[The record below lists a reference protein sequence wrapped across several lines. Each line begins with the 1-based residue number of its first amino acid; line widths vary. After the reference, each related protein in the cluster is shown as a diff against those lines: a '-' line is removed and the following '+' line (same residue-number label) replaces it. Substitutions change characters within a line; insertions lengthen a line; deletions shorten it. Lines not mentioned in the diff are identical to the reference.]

1 MPCISQHEWVIAPFR
16 ADRDATLDDRLP
28 WLNVDAHHNHRGPY
42 TAASAL
48 IRTIVEQVS
57 PGNPALIKAHQ
68 LTLLLVAPEIKSWFP
83 VPDEV
88 AKWLA
93 VTREGDPRSWTLRLA
108 HGITDFLLSY
118 VAQAATSRLLLSFE
132 NVDSADPL
140 DCEFLAVLLRRADPK
155 QLPIRI
161 GSCCECLDA
170 SLLSAL
176 RNYAVT
182 KRLEPGAHA
191 TAAAVPRAW
200 QAWLRECA
208 AGWLGEWLALTDLS
222 KYLDLSAIHPPPSTL
237 DEFLTA
243 TAGRLPLA
251 VRRAIASEYVE
262 SNCTSDRPFAKH
274 TYAALPAA
282 ERKMLHLARAAAL
295 GVLNQES
302 LKLGAIPFHHEQAS
316 TDATPLLAASNRC
329 MDLAYYQACLDWAR
343 RGRLMLGPDRGE
355 YYSAFARNIL
365 FSLVLLGRY
374 GEAEEACAENL
385 ALSNDPALLART
397 AYAEAILNASL
408 YEPSRRD
415 YQAARVWA
423 EKALAFVQMLPYS
436 PANAAHIAFLR
447 NTSALVEMR
456 MGRPAVALQRL
467 SEALEYLTREA
478 PGKDRAERAI
488 LLHNHARLHAAMNQP
503 VEAIANL
510 TALLEGQPGE
520 SAAYFDRAGLN
531 RRLARHEEALR
542 DYNAAI
548 EWSPP
553 YPESYLNRAQC
564 LISLGRPAEALA
576 DYDRVLELAPN
587 HVAALIN
594 RAWLFFHQGSLERS
608 RTDVEAGLDVE
619 VGLKISRTNARLLC
633 LRGLLEIED
642 GQLDQAYQSF
652 TKAIEADPSLADA
665 WANRATVRF
674 KRGDLQ
680 GAITDLTHA
689 LSLREDADAFYNRGR
704 VFEAQ
709 SKWADAVKDYS
720 RALDLAGENRP
731 DIERHRDLCHRASR
745 LPALASPDQNI

>member
-1 MPCISQHEWVIAPFR
+1 MQCISKHEWVIAPFR
-16 ADRDATLDDRLP
+16 ADRDAARNGSAP
-28 WLNVDAHHNHRGPY
+28 WLNIDAHHNHRGPY

-48 IRTIVEQVS
+48 IRTVVEQVS
-57 PGNPALIKAHQ
+57 AGSPTLIKAHQ
-68 LTLLLVAPEIKSWFP
+68 LTLLLVAPEIQSWFP
-83 VPDEV
+83 VRDEV

-93 VTREGDPRSWTLRLA
+93 VSREGDPRSWTLRLA
-108 HGITDFLLSY
+108 HGIADFLLSH
-118 VAQAATSRLLLSFE
+118 VAHAAASRFLLSFE
-132 NVDSADPL
+132 NVDLADPL
-140 DCEFLAVLLRRADPK
+140 DCEFMAVLLRRADPE
-155 QLPIRI
+155 QLLIRI
-161 GSCCECLDA
+161 GSSCECLDA

-176 RNYAVT
+176 QTYAVT
-182 KRLEPGAHA
+182 KRLEPGAHC

-222 KYLDLSAIHPPPSTL
+222 KYLDLATINPPQFTL

-243 TAGRLPLA
+243 TANRLPLA
-251 VRRAIASEYVE
+251 DRRAIAVEYVE
-262 SNCTSDRPFAKH
+262 SNCTSDRLLAKH
-274 TYAALPAA
+274 AYAALPDR
-282 ERKMLHLARAAAL
+282 ERKALHLARAAAL
-295 GVLNQES
+295 GALNQES
-302 LKLGAIPFHHEQAS
+302 LKLGAIPFHQEQAS
-316 TDATPLLAASNRC
+316 ADTTPLLAASNRC
-329 MDLAYYQACLDWAR
+329 MHLTYYEASLDWAR

-355 YYSAFARNIL
+355 HYSAFARNIL

-374 GEAEEACAENL
+374 GEVEEVCTENL

-397 AYAEAILNASL
+397 AYAKAILNASL
-408 YEPSRRD
+408 YDPSRRD

-436 PANAAHIAFLR
+436 PANAVHIAFLR
-447 NTSALVEMR
+447 NTLALVELR
-456 MGRPAVALQRL
+456 MGRPAVALQL
-467 SEALEYLTREA
+467 LAEALEYLTREA
-478 PGKDRAERAI
+478 PGENRAERAI

-510 TALLEGQPGE
+510 TALLECQPGD
-520 SAAYFDRAGLN
+520 SAAYFDRAVLYQ
-531 RRLARHEEALR
+531 RLARHEEALR

-553 YPESYLNRAQC
+553 YPEAYLNRAQC
-564 LISLGRPAEALA
+564 LISLGRQAEALA

-587 HVAALIN
+587 HVAALIS
-594 RAWLFFHQGSLERS
+594 RACLSFHQGHFQCS
-608 RTDVEAGLDVE
+608 RTDVEAGLR
-619 VGLKISRTNARLLC
+619 LRPTNARLLC

-642 GQLDQAYQSF
+642 GQLDQAHQSF
-652 TKAIEADPSLADA
+652 TKAIEADPSLPDA

-674 KRGDLQ
+674 KHGDLE
-680 GAITDLTHA
+680 GATTDLTQA
-689 LSLREDADAFYNRGR
+689 LSLREDANALYNRGR

-709 SKWADAVKDYS
+709 RKWTHATQDYS

-745 LPALASPDQNI
+745 QL